1 MDLLAVV
8 GSVNLDVCVFVCTVR
23 NPPIF
28 PLFSLELLIFLAS
41 ILYYYS
47 TREVVV
53 LRIQK
58 HLCVCSF

>member
-8 GSVNLDVCVFVCTVR
+8 GSVNLDVCVLVCTVR